1 MRRRRSR
8 SWKSWHTAAQR
19 WSLRLAPAGSPCP
32 SPRGGIRV
40 DGIDLSPA
48 MVARLRAKPGGDQIA
63 VTMGDFA
70 AVPVR
75 GTYRL
80 VFVVFNTLFNLLTQ
94 DDQVRCFE
102 NVAAHLTADGSFVV
116 EAFVPTF

>member
-48 MVARLRAKPGGDQIA
+48 MVARLRAKPGGDQLA
-63 VTMGDFA
+63 VTIGDFA
-70 AVPVR
+70 DVDVT

-80 VFVVFNTLFNLLTQ
+80 IYVVFNTLFNLLTQ
-94 DDQVRCFE
+94 EDQVRCFD
-102 NVAAHLTADGSFVV
+102 NDGVFLV
-116 EAFVPTF
+116 EAASPADLFRLRN